1 MRTPS
6 FWNFGGVTHKRPI
19 KCEMLH
25 RELTLCCV
33 GDVGVG
39 KSSLLGSL
47 CSQGAALDPEADCLF
62 TSQVLEFKVDA
73 SFTCQVTL
81 RNTSGGEALPSMLR
95 EALGGCD
102 GVLVCFSL
110 ADMYSFESAGA
121 RWLQEARQLA
131 GNKDVPILLVG
142 TKLDK
147 KALASSRQSAK
158 PNEARPASKR
168 FTSVPLEEAQAL
180 VKKQQLVGFVE
191 TSARNGKQVNDVV
204 TAILSSASQYKFKRL
219 QQSAASPKV
228 SLLSRLSLK
237 LSRTNSA
244 TSNNASTS
252 NNNSLVDAAGSGNKD
267 LVLDLLAKGAQAS
280 FANAAGGMSALHA
293 AAKHGHPEVVNVLLY
308 AGATL
313 ELRDGTGASALHLA
327 CFNGHIECVR
337 ALLDKGA
344 DIHAI
349 NLVHSTALHEAASGG
364 HVDICALLLQR
375 GANPKAVDLGNHT
388 PQHRAAFAGNHVL
401 AFFTQ

>member
-1 MRTPS
+1 
-6 FWNFGGVTHKRPI
+6 
-19 KCEMLH
+19 MLH

-47 CSQGAALDPEADCLF
+47 CNQGAAVDAEADCLF
-62 TSQVLEFKVDA
+62 TSQVLEFRVDA

-110 ADMYSFESAGA
+110 ADTCSFESAGT

-131 GNKDVPILLVG
+131 GSKDVPVLLVG

-147 KALASSRQSAK
+147 KAPASAPLAK
-158 PNEARPASKR
+158 GGARPASKR
-168 FTSVPLEEAQAL
+168 FTAVPLAEAQAL

-191 TSARNGKQVNDVV
+191 TSARSGSHVRDVV
-204 TAILSSASQYKFKRL
+204 AAMLPPASQYKFKRL
-219 QQSAASPKV
+219 QQRTASPKA

-237 LSRTNSA
+237 LSSRPSSISSSSSD
-244 TSNNASTS
+244 SNNH
-252 NNNSLVDAAGSGNKD
+252 SLVDAAGGGNKD
-267 LVLDLLAKGAQAS
+267 LVLDLLAKGAHVS
-280 FANAAGGMSALHA
+280 FASTGGASPLHA
-293 AAKHGHPEVVNVLLY
+293 AARHGHVDVVNVLLY
-308 AGATL
+308 AGAAL
-313 ELRDGTGASALHLA
+313 ELKDGTGASALHLA
-327 CFNGHIECVR
+327 CFNGHLECVR
-337 ALLDKGA
+337 ALLDRGA
-344 DIHAI
+344 HLEAI

-364 HVDICALLLQR
+364 HVDVCALLLQR

-388 PQHRAAFAGNHVL
+388 PQHRAAFAGNHVA